1 MPGAYYLQSP
11 GRKSTLLF
19 GEGCESALQ
28 HRSQFIYMI

>member
-1 MPGAYYLQSP
+1 MPSAYYLQSP

-28 HRSQFIYMI
+28 RRS